1 MGDIKKEFYD
11 YLKSFGMD
19 DDDAEKVSKK
29 HVADMASAASKAS
42 SRSSSTS
49 TGNSI
54 ASALGAGFID
64 QQAEKLARINTKTGA
79 SILSAIKASASF
91 NPITI
96 LTGIFDAGV
105 DVTAAL
111 LSDIAKL
118 NIELLEATR
127 GAGGYVGDIAESMM
141 SSTRFAMIEAQK
153 YGVSTNDTID
163 AVKSLMEN
171 SERMGAYSDKTIA
184 NGMVASLAF
193 TKNSRTILENAEEF
207 RNVGIG
213 LDGAAK
219 SITSIGEDS
228 IALGLSAKATSDT
241 LIKNLGALNQY
252 GFQNG
257 IKGLGKMV
265 QEAQALKINMGDILK
280 VADKL
285 YDPESAINLAA
296 NLQVVGGAFGDLNDP
311 IKLMYDATNNVESLQ
326 TSIIGAARSLA
337 TYNVEQGRFEVT
349 GVNLRRAK
357 AMSDALGISMGELTN
372 MAVKGASKMEA
383 MSQLDMFPSL
393 SDEQKE
399 FVSNL
404 ATMKDGNV
412 GFDIPKNMVE
422 KMGLTN
428 VKDGFVGLSD
438 LSDKQIIE
446 LQKLQTTADN
456 EKPIDI
462 ARDQFNETTKVL
474 NVATAIYLRLM
485 EDSRQSKAG
494 DAASDLMKKAVD
506 FSQKLDPTTKNSAQT
521 FKQVYDEAGEGGSK
535 LYDKAMDNMPPMIKD
550 TIKYL
555 EDKLSKVADDL
566 NIQDK
571 TEELIKKAQELLEKG
586 FEKAKGMVGATSMND
601 IDLNIKVD
609 INSSSALL
617 AGIVVDEIN
626 KNPQLKADFVSNIVK
641 STKTYT

>member
-1 MGDIKKEFYD
+1 MGDIKKDFYD
-11 YLKSFGMD
+11 YLKSLGID
-19 DDDAEKVSKK
+19 DDDAEKASKK

>member
-1 MGDIKKEFYD
+1 MADIKKDFYD
-11 YLKSFGMD
+11 YLRGLGID
-19 DDDAEKVSKK
+19 ADDAEKASKK

-42 SRSSSTS
+42 FRSSSTGD
-49 TGNSI
+49 GNSI

-79 SILSAIKASASF
+79 TILSAIKASASF

-96 LTGIFDAGV
+96 LSGIFDAGV
-105 DVTAAL
+105 DLTAAL
-111 LSDIAKL
+111 LGDIAKL

-171 SERMGAYSDKTIA
+171 SGRMSAYSDKTIA

-219 SITSIGEDS
+219 SITSIGEES
-228 IALGLSAKATSDT
+228 IALGLSAKATSEV

-265 QEAQALKINMGDILK
+265 QEAQALKINIDSVLK
-280 VADKL
+280 IADKL

-357 AMSDALGISMGELTN
+357 AMGDALGLTMGELTN
-372 MAVKGASKMEA
+372 MAVKGASKFEA

-412 GFDIPKNMVE
+412 GFDIPKNMIE
-422 KMGLTN
+422 TMGLTN

-446 LQKLQTTADN
+446 LQNLQKTADN

-462 ARDQFNETTKVL
+462 ARNQFNETTKVL

-485 EDSRQSKAG
+485 EDTRQSKAG
-494 DAASDLMKKAVD
+494 DAASELMKKAVD

-535 LYDKAMDNMPPMIKD
+535 LYDKAMDNLPPMIKD

-586 FEKAKGMVGATSMND
+586 FEKAKEMVGATSMND

-617 AGIVVDEIN
+617 AGIVVDEIS